1 MADKSVTEQKIIDI
15 VKAKFPLNCQIV
27 DNAAKHFDFIK
38 QYLQHLSTELTAE
51 LASTHK
57 RYQAKYVETES
68 NQTEIQ
74 IGEDTIWFHLH
85 PNLFRINEA
94 NPIYRFSYLKDDINR
109 AQCAVIN
116 VYNFLTDTLINK
128 RENDLGILIARIF
141 INVDNHFIMET
152 RRPIGILYNDLSNDV
167 LDQEKLK
174 EIVGGLVL
182 HCLEHDLVAQPYD
195 QVQTISYQEL
205 SRNNFSRSISG
216 AKQLGFKFK
225 SEEDPG
231 LTA

>member
-1 MADKSVTEQKIIDI
+1 M
-15 VKAKFPLNCQIV
+15 
-27 DNAAKHFDFIK
+27 
-38 QYLQHLSTELTAE
+38 
-51 LASTHK
+51 
-57 RYQAKYVETES
+57 
-68 NQTEIQ
+68 
-74 IGEDTIWFHLH
+74 
-85 PNLFRINEA
+85 
-94 NPIYRFSYLKDDINR
+94 KDDINR

-141 INVDNHFIMET
+141 MNSENHFIMET
-152 RRPIGILYNDLSNDV
+152 RKPIGILYNDLSNDV
-167 LDQEKLK
+167 LDEEKLK
-174 EIVGGLVL
+174 DMVGGLVL
-182 HCLEHDLVAQPYD
+182 HCLEHDLIAQPYE

-216 AKQLGFKFK
+216 AKQLGFKFR